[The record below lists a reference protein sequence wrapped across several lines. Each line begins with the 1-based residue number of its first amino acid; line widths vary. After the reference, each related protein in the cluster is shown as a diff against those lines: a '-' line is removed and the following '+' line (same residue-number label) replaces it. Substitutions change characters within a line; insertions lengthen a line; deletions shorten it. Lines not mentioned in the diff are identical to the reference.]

1 VIAAENAVAFR
12 SNSHGRIVMQGKI
25 RRRLAVIVAGMLL
38 TALALVNVAPVSA
51 DDGSVY
57 TVPDPT
63 DQGTNIDVLGW

>member
-1 VIAAENAVAFR
+1 
-12 SNSHGRIVMQGKI
+12 MQGKI